1 VEGKGLRDRA
11 PDIQNLGAEI
21 VGASFDAPEKNLA
34 FVEKYDFPFRILS
47 DVDKKVGELYE
58 TKRHPDEADP
68 NRAKRRTYLIDPQG
82 KIRKAYRVR
91 DIPAHPGE
99 VLEDLRTLTAR

>member
-1 VEGKGLRDRA
+1 
-11 PDIQNLGAEI
+11 
-21 VGASFDAPEKNLA
+21 
-34 FVEKYDFPFRILS
+34 VEKYDFPFRIVS

-68 NRAKRRTYLIDPQG
+68 DRAKRRTYLIDPEG

-99 VLEDLRTLTAR
+99 VLEDLRKLQAAAV